1 MKFLVDAQL
10 PRRLAVWLDEAGFPA
25 VHTLDLPSGNRTPD
39 AEISDV
45 SLREQRIVI
54 TKDADFVDSFLLL
67 KKPYKLLLISTG
79 NISNP
84 ELESLFKA
92 NIKKL
97 QDAFDAGS
105 EFVELNETAIVV
117 HN

>member
-25 VHTLDLPSGNRTPD
+25 VHT
-39 AEISDV
+39 
-45 SLREQRIVI
+45 
-54 TKDADFVDSFLLL
+54 FVDSFVLL